1 VQAVKHLRFIGVSAA
16 LISAFLLG
24 SALQKYGVFQ
34 MSGTKYLKTTEPLLL
49 TAGGEAKYFH
59 ILPAGTAMYKDYS
72 FPEGHTRYIVYVNFK
87 GAFAAD
93 VIESDKQNLIDPIW
107 AYTIEKDDVQKLLAE
122 TPISKDDL
130 VRILKARNITREELA
145 QIVREWRE

>member
-1 VQAVKHLRFIGVSAA
+1 MKRLRVVGIAIA

-24 SALQKYGVFQ
+24 SVLQKIGALQ

-59 ILPAGTAMYKDYS
+59 MLPAGTAIYKDHS

-87 GAFAAD
+87 GAFAANA
-93 VIESDKQNLIDPIW
+93 IESDKPNLIDPIW

-130 VRILKARNITREELA
+130 VRILKARKITREELA